1 MKYKVLQIP
10 FPETD
15 AEKQIFFK
23 YAYKHLDWI
32 DRVHPEYYKETYEG
46 NLETSNTDVRDI
58 LEELFIELNINH
70 PADYT
75 GHSLSVSDIIVI
87 DGHYYY
93 CDSIGWKEVNFN
105 IL

>member
-15 AEKQIFFK
+15 EEKRIFCK
-23 YAYKHLDWI
+23 YAYKHLDLI
-32 DRVHPEYYKETYEG
+32 DKVHLEYYKETYEG
-46 NLETSNTDVRDI
+46 NIETPSTDVMDI
-58 LEELFIELNINH
+58 LEELFTELNINH
-70 PADYT
+70 PADYR

-87 DGHYYY
+87 DDHYYY

-105 IL
+105 VL